1 MLTPSTIKLLAV
13 SSVFLLVVSIGLQAR
28 FGSVFRVFSDAQD
41 RQKILGALAAMFLAV
56 PLVAYLVVLLGVPGP
71 TAGAVILAF
80 SIAPIA
86 PILPRKQLKFGGGT
100 DWVTA
105 FQVTGTLLSLALA
118 PFYLAPFYLGHFS
131 SAFSPEM
138 GSAMP
143 AMMKL
148 LGQTV
153 FVPLLIGMGLR
164 QVLPELASRL
174 VRPLGLA
181 GTIILAGVSL
191 LILVGMWPALVA
203 AASTPAL
210 PASLVVA
217 ISGVILGHLFVRGDV
232 SDKVPSAEAAVSRH
246 PGVALTLAGAALGE
260 TQPELLVNLLLF
272 VVVATVVLAA
282 YQFMVGSEAR

>member
-13 SSVFLLVVSIGLQAR
+13 SRVFRVVVAIGLQAR

-56 PLVAYLVVLLGVPGP
+56 PLVAYLAVRMGVPGP
-71 TAGAVILAF
+71 TAGAVILAL

-86 PILPRKQLKFGGGT
+86 PILPRKQLKFGGDT

-105 FQVTGTLLSLALA
+105 FQVMGTLLSLVLA
-118 PFYLAPFYLGHFS
+118 PVYLGLLSRAFGLEMDAPMS
-131 SAFSPEM
+131 S
-138 GSAMP
+138 
-143 AMMKL
+143 MMTI
-148 LGQTV
+148 LGMTV
-153 FVPLLIGMGLR
+153 FVPLLVGMGLR
-164 QVLPELASRL
+164 QASPELASRL

-181 GTIILAGVSL
+181 GTVILAGVAL

-217 ISGVILGHLFVRGDV
+217 ISGVILGHLFVKGDV
-232 SDKVPSAEAAVSRH
+232 SDKVPSAQAAVSRH
-246 PGVALTLAGAALGE
+246 PGVALTLAGAALGG
-260 TQPELLVNLLLF
+260 TQPELLANVLLF
-272 VVVATVVLAA
+272 VLVAAVVLAA
-282 YQFMVGSEAR
+282 YQFMVRSDAR

>member
-56 PLVAYLVVLLGVPGP
+56 PLVAYLAVRMGVPGP
-71 TAGAVILAF
+71 TAGAVILAL

-86 PILPRKQLKFGGGT
+86 PILPRKQLKFGGDT

-105 FQVTGTLLSLALA
+105 FQVTGTLLSLVLA
-118 PFYLAPFYLGHFS
+118 PVYLGLLSRAFGLEMDAPMS
-131 SAFSPEM
+131 S
-138 GSAMP
+138 
-143 AMMKL
+143 MMTI
-148 LGQTV
+148 LGMTV
-153 FVPLLIGMGLR
+153 FVPLLVGMGLR
-164 QVLPELASRL
+164 QASPELASRL

-181 GTIILAGVSL
+181 GTVILAGVAL

-203 AASTPAL
+203 AASTLAL
-210 PASLVVA
+210 PVYLVVA

-232 SDKVPSAEAAVSRH
+232 SDKVPSAQAAVSRH
-246 PGVALTLAGAALGE
+246 PGVALTLAGAALGG
-260 TQPELLVNLLLF
+260 TQPELLANVLLF
-272 VVVATVVLAA
+272 VLVAAVVLAA
-282 YQFMVGSEAR
+282 YQFMVRSDAR

>member
-41 RQKILGALAAMFLAV
+41 RQKILGALGAMFLAV
-56 PLVAYLVVLLGVPGP
+56 PLVAYLAVRMGVPGP
-71 TAGAVILAF
+71 TAGAVILAL

-86 PILPRKQLKFGGGT
+86 PILPRKQLKFGGDT

-105 FQVTGTLLSLALA
+105 FQVTGTLLSLVLA
-118 PFYLAPFYLGHFS
+118 PVYLGLLSRAFGLEMDAPMS
-131 SAFSPEM
+131 S
-138 GSAMP
+138 
-143 AMMKL
+143 MMTI
-148 LGQTV
+148 LGITV

-164 QVLPELASRL
+164 QASPELASRL

-181 GTIILAGVSL
+181 GTVILAGVAL

-203 AASTPAL
+203 AASTLAL
-210 PASLVVA
+210 PVYLVVA

-232 SDKVPSAEAAVSRH
+232 SDKVPSAQAAVSRH
-246 PGVALTLAGAALGE
+246 PGVALTLAGAALGG
-260 TQPELLVNLLLF
+260 TQPELLANLLLF
-272 VVVATVVLAA
+272 VLVAAVVLAA
-282 YQFMVGSEAR
+282 YQFMVRSDAR

>member
-56 PLVAYLVVLLGVPGP
+56 PLVAYLAVRIGVPGP
-71 TAGAVILAF
+71 TAGAVILAL

-86 PILPRKQLKFGGGT
+86 PILPRKQLKFGGDT

-105 FQVTGTLLSLALA
+105 FQVTGTLLSLVLA
-118 PFYLAPFYLGHFS
+118 PVYLGLLSRAFGLEMDAPMS
-131 SAFSPEM
+131 S
-138 GSAMP
+138 
-143 AMMKL
+143 MMTI
-148 LGQTV
+148 LGMTV

-164 QVLPELASRL
+164 QASPELASRL
-174 VRPLGLA
+174 VRPLGVA
-181 GTIILAGVSL
+181 GTVILAGVAL

-210 PASLVVA
+210 PAYLVVA

-232 SDKVPSAEAAVSRH
+232 SDKVPSAQAAVSRH
-246 PGVALTLAGAALGE
+246 PGVALTLAGAALGG
-260 TQPELLVNLLLF
+260 TQPELLANVLLF
-272 VVVATVVLAA
+272 VLVAAVVLAA
-282 YQFMVGSEAR
+282 YQFMVRSDAR

>member
-56 PLVAYLVVLLGVPGP
+56 PLVAYLAVRMGVPGP
-71 TAGAVILAF
+71 TAGAVILAL

-86 PILPRKQLKFGGGT
+86 PILPRKQLKFGGDT

-105 FQVTGTLLSLALA
+105 FQVMGTLLSLVLA
-118 PFYLAPFYLGHFS
+118 PVYLGLLSRAFGLEMDAPMS
-131 SAFSPEM
+131 S
-138 GSAMP
+138 
-143 AMMKL
+143 MMTI
-148 LGQTV
+148 LGMTV
-153 FVPLLIGMGLR
+153 FVPLLVGMGLR
-164 QVLPELASRL
+164 QASPVLASRL
-174 VRPLGLA
+174 VRPLGVA
-181 GTIILAGVSL
+181 GTVILAGVAL

-210 PASLVVA
+210 PAYLVVA

-232 SDKVPSAEAAVSRH
+232 SDKVPSAQAAVSRH
-246 PGVALTLAGAALGE
+246 PGVALTLAGAALGG
-260 TQPELLVNLLLF
+260 TQPELLANVLLF
-272 VVVATVVLAA
+272 VLVAAVVLAA
-282 YQFMVGSEAR
+282 YQFMVRSDAR